1 MSIRVLLVEDVK
13 ATHQLI
19 TELID
24 FVGGF
29 EVVATCVTESN
40 ALVWLHDHPG
50 EADLVILDLM
60 LREGSG
66 FSVLAG
72 AAREQ
77 AADVVVF
84 SDFASPAVVRK
95 CRSQGALEAISKSD
109 YRQLRVFLEKYRGE
123 KAQKISVIPAK
134 AGIQNLEPLPR
145 TDDADGRLTAA
156 RSSRP

>member
-19 TELID
+19 TELLD

-29 EVVATCVTESN
+29 EVVGTCVTESG
-40 ALVWLHDHPG
+40 ALEWLHEHPRQ
-50 EADLVILDLM
+50 ADLVILDLM

-77 AADVVVF
+77 STDVVVF
-84 SDFASPAVVRK
+84 SDFASPAVARK
-95 CRSQGALEAISKSD
+95 CRGQGALEAISKAD

-123 KAQKISVIPAK
+123 VAE
-134 AGIQNLEPLPR
+134 AG
-145 TDDADGRLTAA
+145 
-156 RSSRP
+156 

>member
-19 TELID
+19 IELLD

-29 EVVATCVTESN
+29 QVVGTCPTESG
-40 ALVWLHDHPG
+40 ALAWLHDHPDG
-50 EADLVILDLM
+50 ADLVILDLM

-72 AAREQ
+72 TSRQQ
-77 AADVVVF
+77 AVDVVVF

-95 CRSQGALEAISKSD
+95 CRSQGAIDAISKSD
-109 YRQLRVFLEKYRGE
+109 YRRLRVFLEKYRGE
-123 KAQKISVIPAK
+123 MAE
-134 AGIQNLEPLPR
+134 AG
-145 TDDADGRLTAA
+145 
-156 RSSRP
+156 

>member
-29 EVVATCVTESN
+29 EVVGTCVTESN
-40 ALVWLHDHPG
+40 ALAWLHDHPA

-77 AADVVVF
+77 AAEVVVF

-95 CRSQGALEAISKSD
+95 CRSQGALDAISKSD
-109 YRQLRVFLEKYRGE
+109 YRQLRVFLENYRGKVAE
-123 KAQKISVIPAK
+123 
-134 AGIQNLEPLPR
+134 
-145 TDDADGRLTAA
+145 AA
-156 RSSRP
+156 

>member
-1 MSIRVLLVEDVK
+1 MSIRVLLVEDVR

-19 TELID
+19 IELLE

-29 EVVATCVTESN
+29 DVVGTCVTESG
-40 ALVWLHDHPG
+40 ALAWLHDHPG

-72 AAREQ
+72 AARERV
-77 AADVVVF
+77 ADVVVF

-95 CRSQGALEAISKSD
+95 CRSQGALDAISKSD
-109 YRQLRVFLEKYRGE
+109 YRALRVFLEKYRGE
-123 KAQKISVIPAK
+123 FAE
-134 AGIQNLEPLPR
+134 AG
-145 TDDADGRLTAA
+145 
-156 RSSRP
+156 

>member
-1 MSIRVLLVEDVK
+1 MSIRVLLDEDDK

-19 TELID
+19 TELLD

-29 EVVATCVTESN
+29 QVVGTCATEFA
-40 ALVWLHDHPG
+40 ALTWLHDRPG

-72 AAREQ
+72 LARDES
-77 AADVVVF
+77 ADVVVF

-95 CRSQGALEAISKSD
+95 CRSQGARDAISKSD
-109 YRQLRVFLEKYRGE
+109 YRRLRVFLENYRGE
-123 KAQKISVIPAK
+123 MAA
-134 AGIQNLEPLPR
+134 AG
-145 TDDADGRLTAA
+145 
-156 RSSRP
+156 

>member
-13 ATHQLI
+13 ATHALI
-19 TELID
+19 TELLD

-29 EVVATCVTESN
+29 EVVGSCATESG

-66 FSVLAG
+66 FSVLG
-72 AAREQ
+72 GIARGEDV
-77 AADVVVF
+77 DVVVF

-95 CRSQGALEAISKSD
+95 CRSQGARDAISKSD
-109 YRQLRVFLEKYRGE
+109 YRRLRVFLENYRDE
-123 KAQKISVIPAK
+123 MAE
-134 AGIQNLEPLPR
+134 AG
-145 TDDADGRLTAA
+145 
-156 RSSRP
+156 